1 MNRCSKTILAKKKR
15 LYPTWVLGELCH
27 QWSCLP
33 QLHDSLIPSPSQS
46 LKPLEMLGKSGRLFV
61 VLAHCHSR
69 VGTTYQLPPDPVLK
83 IYHMALRDP
92 LLVFYQIL
100 CFGKEF
106 VIWAI
111 RVFSLN
117 FFSSKPTS
125 SQKLSFLFPSPLFLS
140 LSGDLVKVA
149 PPPNHSSPAFPQVP
163 PKCSSLFSEI
173 CIFHFHFFPSAT
185 VLLPI
190 HKFSLNL
197 IQRTP
202 FSFSSNVSSHLQMS
216 EKWLLINCQKK
227 PFSILIFYKC
237 SPKRH
242 WLSHLA
248 PSIMVLCFN
257 LLLCDLGW

>member
-1 MNRCSKTILAKKKR
+1 MNRYSKTIPAVKR
-15 LYPTWVLGELCH
+15 PTWVLGELCH

-33 QLHDSLIPSPSQS
+33 QLHDSLIPSPSQSQS

-83 IYHMALRDP
+83 IYHMALRAP
-92 LLVFYQIL
+92 LLVFL

-125 SQKLSFLFPSPLFLS
+125 SQKLPFLFPSPLFLS

-163 PKCSSLFSEI
+163 PL
-173 CIFHFHFFPSAT
+173 PSAPLYFPKFAFFT
-185 VLLPI
+185 FTFFLRLL
-190 HKFSLNL
+190 FC
-197 IQRTP
+197 
-202 FSFSSNVSSHLQMS
+202 
-216 EKWLLINCQKK
+216 CQ
-227 PFSILIFYKC
+227 STN
-237 SPKRH
+237 S
-242 WLSHLA
+242 A
-248 PSIMVLCFN
+248 
-257 LLLCDLGW
+257 